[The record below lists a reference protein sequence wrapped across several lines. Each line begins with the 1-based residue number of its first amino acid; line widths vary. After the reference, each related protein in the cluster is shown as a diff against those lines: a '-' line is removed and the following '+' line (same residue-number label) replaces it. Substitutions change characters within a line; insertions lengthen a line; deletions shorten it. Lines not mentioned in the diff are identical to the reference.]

1 MSFEKKGILR
11 TIEKKLGVTVS
22 SDDLVDLRSHV
33 EDLIRLSQNALKRW
47 KPLKMKERPSA
58 APYQVIDFFS
68 GCGGVSLGFAALS
81 RAIPAFDLIGGCDIN
96 PDALETYSKNFAT
109 ASVLEDVRKLA
120 SGEAPLDNFLSKLS
134 GYDPERPTVIIG
146 CAPCQGFTSHR
157 KKDWDNDD
165 ERNSLVYDFARFA
178 VKLNPVSI
186 VMENVPELLSEKY
199 WGHFEAAR
207 EVLVKAGYVVHQK
220 IYNAAAFGVP
230 QERFRSL
237 VIAMRQNHAM
247 PKPLLPASRF
257 ITVRKAIG
265 KLPIVVPGVP
275 HPSDPLH
282 RSAGHKQSTVE
293 TIKAIPKNGGSRPVG
308 VGPKCLDKVAGYYD
322 VYGRLHWDKPSI
334 TITRYARNPA
344 SGRYVHPEQD
354 RGLTIREAAILQ
366 SFPNGFEFSGNF
378 DAIFKQIGEAVP
390 PAFSCA
396 VAATVLSELLSSEI
410 AEHETNHESHVVA
423 PVSNSYSSVIAG
435 LKQRSGGGKD
445 EAHLY

>member
-1 MSFEKKGILR
+1 MSFEKETVLK
-11 TIEKKLGVTVS
+11 TIEKKLGVVIS
-22 SDDLVDLRSHV
+22 SDRTVDLRPRV
-33 EDLIRLSQNALKRW
+33 ENLTELVQDALRRW
-47 KPLKMKERPSA
+47 KPLKVKDRPVS

-81 RAIPAFDLIGGCDIN
+81 RVFPAFDLVGGCDIN
-96 PDALETYSKNFAT
+96 PDALKTYSKNFAT
-109 ASVLEDVRKLA
+109 AGVSEDVRRLA
-120 SGEAPLDNFLSKLS
+120 SGEVPLDDFLSKLN
-134 GYDPERPTVIIG
+134 GYDPKRPTVVIG

-165 ERNSLVYDFARFA
+165 ERNSLVYDFARLA
-178 VKLNPVSI
+178 VRLNPVCI

-199 WGHFEAAR
+199 WEHFEAAR
-207 EVLVKAGYVVHQK
+207 AVLVEAGYVVHQK

-237 VIAMRQNHAM
+237 VIAMRRNHAM
-247 PKPLLPASRF
+247 PKPFLPSSRF
-257 ITVRKAIG
+257 VTVRDAIG
-265 KLPIVVPGVP
+265 KLPSVAPGVP

-282 RSAGHKQSTVE
+282 RSAGHRESTVE
-293 TIKAIPKNGGSRPVG
+293 TIRAIPKNGGSRPNG

-354 RGLTIREAAILQ
+354 RGLTVREAAILQ
-366 SFPNGFEFSGNF
+366 SFPKGFAFLGNF

-396 VAATVLSELLSSEI
+396 VAATVLSELLSPEI
-410 AEHETNHESHVVA
+410 GEHETGSESHVVS

-435 LKQRSGGGKD
+435 LKQRGIGNKD